1 MNRSALGPEQRARDL
16 SRLRTET
23 FDVVVIGGGVTGTG
37 AALDAASRGL
47 SVALVEARDW
57 AAGTSSRSSK
67 LIHGGLRY
75 LEQLDLGLVRE
86 ALKERG
92 LLMGTIAPHLVRP
105 VPFLLPLQHW
115 WQRPYYGA
123 GIALYDLLASGPGIS
138 RGVPV
143 HRQLLKSDALRLMP
157 ALRSRSLR
165 GAIQYFDGQ
174 VDDARHT
181 LFVARTAAA
190 CGAAMVTS
198 ARVTSLLASEHRAKR
213 GAERVENLPNEHR
226 AKRADGLRSQERVD
240 GVRVRD
246 LETGEELDV
255 RANAVVAATGV
266 WSNDIGEMIGAPAGL
281 RVRASKGVHLVVPRD
296 RIDGETGLI
305 LRTETS
311 VLFVIPWFRHW
322 IVGTTDTDWDLDR
335 DHPAASSRDID
346 YILERVNPVLAR
358 PLRRGDIEGVYA
370 GLRPLLSGESE
381 ATSKLSRV
389 HAVVQPLPGLVLIAG
404 GKYTTYRVMARDAI
418 DAAVPGAGRSTT
430 ERIALVGAQGYP
442 QAVADRGRT
451 AAASDL
457 TVDQVEHLLLR
468 YGALAGDVI
477 ALISREPTLGDPLP
491 GAPETLRAEV
501 VYAALAEGALHLD
514 DVLTRRTRVSIETTD
529 RGLIAAEP
537 AGILMAAALGWD
549 LRTRANEIAHYRA
562 RVGAELQSQRQP
574 DDRTADAARLGAP
587 DVRRAHRRSPA
598 EPQANSPAKPKS

>member
-16 SRLRTET
+16 ARLRSET

-75 LEQLDLGLVRE
+75 LEQLDFGLVHE

-105 VPFLLPLQHW
+105 VPFLLPLRHW
-115 WQRPYYGA
+115 WERPYYGA
-123 GIALYDLLASGPGIS
+123 GVALYDLLSFRPHKT

-143 HRQLLKSDALRLMP
+143 HRQLSKATALRLMP
-157 ALRSRSLR
+157 GLRPDALR

-190 CGAAMVTS
+190 SGAAMVTS
-198 ARVTSLLASEHRAKR
+198 ARVTALVRTGHRVA
-213 GAERVENLPNEHR
+213 
-226 AKRADGLRSQERVD
+226 
-240 GVRVRD
+240 GVHVRD
-246 LETGEELDV
+246 LETGEEIDV
-255 RANAVVAATGV
+255 RGKAVVAATGV
-266 WSNDIGEMIGAPAGL
+266 WSDDIGEMIGAGAAAGL
-281 RVRASKGVHLVVPRD
+281 RVRASKGVHLVVPRA

-305 LRTETS
+305 LRTESS
-311 VLFVIPWFRHW
+311 VLFVIPWFDHW

-358 PLRRGDIEGVYA
+358 PLGRADIEGVYA
-370 GLRPLLSGESE
+370 GLRPLLSGES
-381 ATSKLSRV
+381 AASSKLSRV

-404 GKYTTYRVMARDAI
+404 GKYTTYRVMARDGI
-418 DAAVPGAGRSTT
+418 DAAAPAAARSRT
-430 ERIALVGAQGYP
+430 ERIALVGAQGYAE
-442 QAVADRGRT
+442 AVADRTWT
-451 AAASDL
+451 AASSTL
-457 TVDQVEHLLLR
+457 RVDQVEHLLLR
-468 YGALAGDVI
+468 YGALASDLI
-477 ALISREPTLGDPLP
+477 ALVARRPALGEPLP

-501 VYAALAEGALHLD
+501 IYAASAEGALHLD
-514 DVLTRRTRVSIETTD
+514 DVLTRRTRISIETAD
-529 RGLIAAEP
+529 RGLLAAEA
-537 AGILMAAALGWD
+537 AGELMAEVLGWD
-549 LRTRANEIAHYRA
+549 IRTRGNEIAHYRA
-562 RVGAELQSQRQP
+562 RVAAEVESQRQP

-587 DVRRAHRRSPA
+587 DVRRAHVP
-598 EPQANSPAKPKS
+598 